1 MIILTNE
8 SCLQKVADACAVI
21 EKQIDQTIELSR
33 YVIGST
39 LTKYDLFL
47 CPLLNRSIQLSQGF
61 MALIKQRNLTCAG
74 SMLRLQLDNCMRLYA
89 STIADDQNALIDC
102 IISGGKISNL
112 RDNKGQ
118 KMSDKLLKDGLTQY
132 DKQFAVVYDNT
143 SGYIHYSEK
152 SFYQSIST
160 SNCKEYEISIQIS
173 KDPSERVNDALCE
186 CAEAF
191 IHFTDFFIRMMYG
204 AAISKAKLDKKL
216 DEEENDGH

>member
-1 MIILTNE
+1 MTNE

-89 STIADDQNALIDC
+89 STIADDQDALINC
-102 IISGGKISNL
+102 VISGGKISSL
-112 RDNKGQ
+112 RDNNGQ
-118 KMSDKLLKDGLTQY
+118 KMSDKLLKDGLAQY
-132 DKQFAVVYDNT
+132 DSRFADVYDNT

-152 SFYQSIST
+152 SFYQSISAL
-160 SNCKEYEISIQIS
+160 NGGEYDISIQIS
-173 KDPSERVNDALCE
+173 KYPLEKVNEALCE

-191 IHFTDFFIRMMYG
+191 IHFTNFFIRMMEG
-204 AAISKAKLDKKL
+204 AAISKSALDKKL
-216 DEEENDGH
+216 DEEEQDGD

>member
-1 MIILTNE
+1 MTNE
-8 SCLQKVADACAVI
+8 TCLQKVADACAVI

-33 YVIGST
+33 YVIGNT

-89 STIADDQNALIDC
+89 STIANDQNALIDC
-102 IISGGKISNL
+102 VISGGKIGDLTDKNGKKM
-112 RDNKGQ
+112 RD
-118 KMSDKLLKDGLTQY
+118 SILKDGLAQY
-132 DKQFAVVYDNT
+132 DSRFADVYDNT

-152 SFYQSIST
+152 SFYQSISA
-160 SNCKEYEISIQIS
+160 SKGGDYDISIQIS
-173 KDPSERVNDALCE
+173 KEPSEKVNEALCE

-191 IHFTDFFIRMMYG
+191 IYFTGFFLRMMEG
-204 AAISKAKLDKKL
+204 AAKSKADWEKKL
-216 DEEENDGH
+216 EEEENDGD

>member
-1 MIILTNE
+1 MTNE
-8 SCLQKVADACAVI
+8 TCLQKAADACAVI

-33 YVIGST
+33 YVIGNT

-102 IISGGKISNL
+102 VISGGKISSL
-112 RDNKGQ
+112 RDNSGQ
-118 KMSDKLLKDGLTQY
+118 KLSDKLLKDGLSHY
-132 DKQFAVVYDNT
+132 DSRFADVYDNT

-152 SFYQSIST
+152 SFYQSISA
-160 SNCKEYEISIQIS
+160 SNGESYDISIQIS
-173 KDPSERVNDALCE
+173 KEPPEKVNEALCE
-186 CAEAF
+186 CADAF
-191 IHFTDFFIRMMYG
+191 IYFTGFFLRMMEG
-204 AAISKAKLDKKL
+204 AAKSKADLEKKL
-216 DEEENDGH
+216 EEEEKDGD